1 MLHPRE
7 RCPRATP
14 RPIILNMPCVLKLI
28 MDLVFGP
35 EEQIAYV
42 SVTTR

>member
-1 MLHPRE
+1 MLHPQE
-7 RCPRATP
+7 RCPRPTP
-14 RPIILNMPCVLKLI
+14 RPIIPTMPCVLKLI

>member
-1 MLHPRE
+1 M
-7 RCPRATP
+7 A
-14 RPIILNMPCVLKLI
+14 MPCVLKLI
-28 MDLVFGP
+28 MDLIFGP